1 MNIEK
6 EITKIITRQSQMES
20 AMLEMSTSFDSLAVS
35 MDMVRKTIALKFPNA
50 KVNKKRDDE

>member
-20 AMLEMSTSFDSLAVS
+20 AMLEMSISFDSLAVS

-50 KVNKKRDDE
+50 KVNKK